1 MRINPI
7 RRSLVA
13 VLAAVWLKPFAAL
26 AGTWNKDGRGPK
38 PAADALKARGAGNP
52 LPSKDVLI
60 EAPQIAETGAMVPIE
75 ITSNVPGTTSIAV
88 LIDKNPFPLVG
99 KFDFTAGAL
108 PFVKL
113 NAKMS
118 ETSEVRVIAEAGG
131 RHYVATQ
138 EIKVTIGGCG
148 GGKGGGSQEGGTAEK
163 RATAH

>member
-1 MRINPI
+1 MPINPI

-13 VLAAVWLKPFAAL
+13 VLAAAWLKPFAAL
-26 AGTWNKDGRGPK
+26 AATWNKDGFGAK
-38 PAADALKARGAGNP
+38 TAADALKALGAGNP

-60 EAPQIAETGAMVPIE
+60 EAPQIAENGAVVPIE

-113 NAKMS
+113 NAKMG

-148 GGKGGGSQEGGTAEK
+148 G
-163 RATAH
+163 